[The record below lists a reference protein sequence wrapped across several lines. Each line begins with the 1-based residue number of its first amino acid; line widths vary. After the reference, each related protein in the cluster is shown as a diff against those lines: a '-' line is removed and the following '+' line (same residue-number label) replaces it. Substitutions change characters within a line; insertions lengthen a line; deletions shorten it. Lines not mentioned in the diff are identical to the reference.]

1 MKVEYKK
8 PILSHIQEMQ
18 NLVYEEV
25 QQGLILPRTMEDMA
39 RNIRSYYIAVFEGKI
54 IGFCALHIY
63 TPKLAEIRSLVVDVK
78 YRNQGIAQELVN
90 CNLLEGKNLG
100 IKEFLVLTYRPNLFK
115 RLGFNEIQKEKIPH
129 QKIWADC
136 VACKHFPVCHEIALL
151 KTC

>member
-18 NLVYEEV
+18 DLVHEEV
-25 QQGLILPRTMEDMA
+25 QQGLILPRTMEEMA

-90 CNLLEGKNLG
+90 YNLLEGKNLG